1 MSLLSMYKLPH
12 QREHCDDSPYYNR
25 KMKSVAGNQD
35 SCEMLRGCSET
46 HNWDIPIRILQMR
59 LSGNFH

>member
-25 KMKSVAGNQD
+25 KLRPQDEVGGWKSRF
-35 SCEMLRGCSET
+35 LR
-46 HNWDIPIRILQMR
+46 DAARV
-59 LSGNFH
+59 